1 MSSKVNESSFVP
13 LESPEKAGLGA
24 RQRTGQV
31 TPGLG
36 Q

>member
-13 LESPEKAGLGA
+13 WEPPEKAGLRA

-31 TPGLG
+31 ISGLG
-36 Q
+36 W